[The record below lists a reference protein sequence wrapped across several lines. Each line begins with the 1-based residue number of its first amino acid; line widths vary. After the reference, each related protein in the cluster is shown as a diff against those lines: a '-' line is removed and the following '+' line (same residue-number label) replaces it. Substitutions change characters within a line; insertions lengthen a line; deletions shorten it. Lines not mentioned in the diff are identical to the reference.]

1 MPIPVWM
8 ALIAAGHV
16 ILDAIDEDKREERK

>member
-1 MPIPVWM
+1 MPVPVWM

-16 ILDAIDEDKREERK
+16 ILDAIAEDKRDERK

>member
-1 MPIPVWM
+1 MPVPVWM

-16 ILDAIDEDKREERK
+16 ILDAIADEDEDERK

>member
-16 ILDAIDEDKREERK
+16 ILDAIAEDKSEERK

>member
-16 ILDAIDEDKREERK
+16 ILDAIAEEKRKERK

>member
-1 MPIPVWM
+1 MPVPVWM

-16 ILDAIDEDKREERK
+16 ILDAIAEEKRKERR

>member
-1 MPIPVWM
+1 MQVPVWM

-16 ILDAIDEDKREERK
+16 ILDAIAEEKSKERK